1 MKKLNVIKNHVAK
14 SLQIIIKIKKKT
26 HNQIIVT
33 FEAIK
38 IKKPKIKNN
47 LIKIFSLIKKIT
59 RIISNSNVKINKK
72 IIKILCSTNVEM
84 TITKDKIFKQKMMM
98 LGIQILK
105 NNKYNKG
112 VNQIKIPNLEGNSKM
127 ITEAEVID
135 KVSVEKEVCEEL
147 IEAEAEVTKTVGEV
161 VVAILEVVI
170 EMITNV
176 MMLMKMNTTRKKNQ
190 IYRNLMNQQ
199 DWIIHEVEGIIG
211 EEEGEIIIIRKIKL

>member
-1 MKKLNVIKNHVAK
+1 MLRQVIELTNLKMMKKLNVFKNHVSK

-98 LGIQILK
+98 LGI
-105 NNKYNKG
+105 
-112 VNQIKIPNLEGNSKM
+112 
-127 ITEAEVID
+127 
-135 KVSVEKEVCEEL
+135 
-147 IEAEAEVTKTVGEV
+147 
-161 VVAILEVVI
+161 
-170 EMITNV
+170 
-176 MMLMKMNTTRKKNQ
+176 
-190 IYRNLMNQQ
+190 
-199 DWIIHEVEGIIG
+199 
-211 EEEGEIIIIRKIKL
+211 